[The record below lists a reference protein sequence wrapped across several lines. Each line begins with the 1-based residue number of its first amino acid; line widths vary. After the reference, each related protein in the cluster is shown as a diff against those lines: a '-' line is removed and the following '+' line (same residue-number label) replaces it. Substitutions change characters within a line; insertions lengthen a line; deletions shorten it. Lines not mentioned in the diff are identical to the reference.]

1 MLIMMTR
8 FKKAGWLLL
17 LALLPFAGKGQSH
30 DTLRVNLEIALQ
42 VALSDNPTIQIADQE
57 IKRVDYAKKEAWY
70 GLIPTLSA
78 TGQISK
84 YAISGRISM
93 FGMMMDNPTDYTG
106 SASLTLSLPLI
117 VPALW
122 KSIQMTELQM
132 QMAMEQARASKI
144 TLRNE
149 VVKAYYQI
157 LLAQDSYNTLQ
168 DGFELAKQNYEE
180 AKQRFDLGLA
190 AEYDY
195 ISAEVQMQNLIPTIS
210 QVENGIAQAK
220 SYLKV
225 LMGVEL
231 TIPIRVEGKLT
242 DFEKNIGGFIQTR
255 DISLANNSDLIQLDI
270 QQQQLQ
276 KQFQLQRTQRFPT
289 LAGFGRY
296 GYSLSAT
303 NTINLPPEFGG
314 APIMARKDMLP
325 DGLIVG
331 LQLNVP
337 IFSGFTNILKEKQI
351 AVSAKTL
358 KIQRSY
364 IEDNLNLQVTAAM
377 DNMSKAVEQMEAS
390 KKGIQLAEKGYT
402 ISLERYNNDMGTMLE
417 LRSAS
422 QALTQAKLSYNQ
434 AIADYLTAK
443 ADYEKV
449 LGVEN

>member
-1 MLIMMTR
+1 MMTR

-17 LALLPFAGKGQSH
+17 LTLLPFAGKGQSH

-57 IKRVDYAKKEAWY
+57 IQRVDYAKKEAWY
-70 GLIPTLSA
+70 GLIPTL
-78 TGQISK
+78 TGTAQFSR
-84 YAISGRISM
+84 YLSPGQMNMA
-93 FGMMMDNPTDYTG
+93 GMLIDLPTQNMA
-106 SASLTLSLPLI
+106 SASLSLSLPLI

-122 KSIQMTELQM
+122 KSIQLTELQM
-132 QMAMEQARASKI
+132 QMAYEQARTSKI

-149 VVKAYYQI
+149 VAKAYYQI

-225 LMGVEL
+225 LMGVDL
-231 TIPIRVEGKLT
+231 AIPLHVEGKLT
-242 DFEKNIGGFIQTR
+242 DFEKNIGGFIQTK
-255 DISLANNSDLIQLDI
+255 DFSLANNSDLAQIDIQLK
-270 QQQQLQ
+270 QLQ
-276 KQFQLQRTQRFPT
+276 KSLQLQQTQRLPV
-289 LAGFGRY
+289 LVGFGQY
-296 GYSLSAT
+296 GQSGTSNKPGTYNFGQMPIVVEDPKMSWYST
-303 NTINLPPEFGG
+303 G
-314 APIMARKDMLP
+314 AI
-325 DGLIVG
+325 IG
-331 LQLNVP
+331 LQLNIP
-337 IFSGFTNILKEKQI
+337 IFNYTNILKEKQI
-351 AVSAKTL
+351 KTSAKTL
-358 KIQRSY
+358 QLQRSY
-364 IEDNLNLQVTAAM
+364 VEDNLNLQVTAAM
-377 DNMSKAVEQMEAS
+377 DNMSKAIEQMEAS
-390 KKGIQLAEKGYT
+390 MKGIQLAEKGYT

-449 LGVEN
+449 LGTIDN